1 MKMLSHLT
9 LTAALAITVAAP
21 AVAGELRLSIS
32 GGRVTLMAKDVTVRE
47 ILAEWARVG
56 ETRIVNA
63 EKLTGGPVTLQLDNV
78 PEGQALDTVLRSAAG
93 YVMAART
100 AGSPG
105 PSVYDRIMIL
115 ASSRPP
121 LVAAGIPASMNR
133 GMPQVPQN
141 VPQEDD
147 ADGVVG
153 AGGNVINGPVMAQP
167 GVGIMPQPGVGIM
180 PQPGAVVGPAQG
192 VHTGQP
198 GQVGQP
204 PQPGQPGQPQ
214 APMTAPRPGMLP
226 PPPPAPAVVNPF
238 LGTPPGPTAPGYNP
252 VPPPPVTVPRPPGG
266 GA

>member
-1 MKMLSHLT
+1 MKRLSHLT
-9 LTAALAITVAAP
+9 LAAALVIAVAAP
-21 AVAGELRLSIS
+21 AVGGELRLSMA
-32 GGRVTLMAKDVTVRE
+32 GGLVTLTAKDVTVRE

-56 ETRIVNA
+56 QTRIVNA

-78 PEGQALDTVLRSAAG
+78 PEAQALDTVLRSAAG

-121 LVAAGIPASMNR
+121 VVAAGVPPPMGNR
-133 GMPQVPQN
+133 AMPQVPQN
-141 VPQEDD
+141 VPQDD
-147 ADGVVG
+147 DSDQVVP
-153 AGGNVINGPVMAQP
+153 AGGNMINLPMGAQP
-167 GVGIMPQPGVGIM
+167 GVAIMPPPAQPGAAVMPQPV
-180 PQPGAVVGPAQG
+180 QPGVMSAPV
-192 VHTGQP
+192 
-198 GQVGQP
+198 
-204 PQPGQPGQPQ
+204 QPGQPGQTPQPQ

-252 VPPPPVTVPRPPGG
+252 VPPPPVTVPRTPGG
-266 GA
+266 GV